1 MRLGL
6 TVLLWLS
13 GKLTV
18 HIRLASEITGIY
30 HLLVLG
36 LKVKHVLPHLAPR
49 EAPDC

>member
-1 MRLGL
+1 MGL

-30 HLLVLG
+30 HLRLLVLG